1 MDPTPILTLMGFVA
15 PDVPP
20 DGSPSSSSSSSSRT
34 SSSPDHRRKSERR
47 DKKKAKKNRK
57 RSSSSRDS
65 THVKLKNITDKMIIP
80 KVTEPDTIKMKDFP
94 EVHAF

>member
-1 MDPTPILTLMGFVA
+1 MDRHLPPALHHQA
-15 PDVPP
+15 PRRH
-20 DGSPSSSSSSSSRT
+20 RT
-34 SSSPDHRRKSERR
+34 RKSERR